1 MLILRGLGTGASSVT
16 VVESA
21 IERKLTKAEIRAVD
35 EATSRLTDIISL
47 EQQEYLH
54 QAEDL
59 IVS

>member
-1 MLILRGLGTGASSVT
+1 VPILRGLGTGASSVT

-21 IERKLTKAEIRAVD
+21 IERKLTKAEISAVD
-35 EATSRLTDIISL
+35 QATRRLTDIINL